1 MPSREEVSYF
11 GAGPARLPTS
21 VLSKAS
27 SVLLNY
33 NNTGLGL
40 VEQSHRTASSSSI
53 IAQTAAHFKTLL
65 NAPSDDSYTVILM
78 QGGGTTQFSSVV
90 YNFVGYWVEKRLRKY
105 GGDLEK
111 VRADLKDMRCEYVLT
126 GGWSLKASQ
135 EATRLLGENHVSI
148 VTNAKQVNGG
158 KWGIIPDEDDWKL
171 VEKKN
176 SAFTYFCDNETVDG
190 VEFPVFPPAL
200 AAEEGEED
208 ERLVIGDMSSNILSR
223 PVDVKKYAMIFV
235 CCMPN
240 LLLSELTDVY
250 SQAGA
255 QKNMGITGLTVV
267 LIRKSILDCQPTV
280 ATLRALNLP
289 VTPILLHYSTIANSS
304 SLYNTLPIFDVYV
317 ACEVM
322 SQVLANGGLDT
333 TAASAKRKSSAC
345 YEVIEKYGVY
355 TPVITDARVRS
366 RMNVCF
372 RIAQTKDGKDLQ
384 KEFFEEA
391 EKQGL
396 LGLKGHRSVGG
407 GRIRCYNAVGEG
419 EVDRLLVF
427 MKDFASRQELSNL
440 ALN

>member
-1 MPSREEVSYF
+1 MDSSGTNLPDCLSHHHFESFQTSFRVNCATNGRKKRKKRKKRTKRKKKQMPSREEVSYF

-135 EATRLLGENHVSI
+135 EATRLLGEDHVSI
-148 VTNAKQVNGG
+148 VTNAKQVNSG
-158 KWGIIPDEDDWKL
+158 KWGIIPNEDDWKL

-235 CCMPN
+235 C
-240 LLLSELTDVY
+240 
-250 SQAGA
+250 
-255 QKNMGITGLTVV
+255 
-267 LIRKSILDCQPTV
+267 
-280 ATLRALNLP
+280 LRA
-289 VTPILLHYSTIANSS
+289 HIAFPYPLITELIN
-304 SLYNTLPIFDVYV
+304 VY
-317 ACEVM
+317 
-322 SQVLANGGLDT
+322 L
-333 TAASAKRKSSAC
+333 
-345 YEVIEKYGVY
+345 
-355 TPVITDARVRS
+355 
-366 RMNVCF
+366 
-372 RIAQTKDGKDLQ
+372 
-384 KEFFEEA
+384 
-391 EKQGL
+391 
-396 LGLKGHRSVGG
+396 
-407 GRIRCYNAVGEG
+407 
-419 EVDRLLVF
+419 
-427 MKDFASRQELSNL
+427 
-440 ALN
+440 